1 MLSYLTSV
9 SVEAS
14 SSLAFGSVS
23 RISLSNEWMHE
34 LEINMCANE
43 CLMSMVWVW
52 KMHICKT
59 IITPSLYHE
68 KSVFNKWGTYFQFYN
83 KSASNKWGNLYS
95 HFTFAN
101 FKGQQYSNKTIVTW
115 IATLITIRLF
125 SKGKKS
131 TCMK

>member
-1 MLSYLTSV
+1 MQNLGNLDMLSYLTSV

-52 KMHICKT
+52 KMHICKNNHHT
-59 IITPSLYHE
+59 KFISWKECIQQ
-68 KSVFNKWGTYFQFYN
+68 V
-83 KSASNKWGNLYS
+83 GNL
-95 HFTFAN
+95 
-101 FKGQQYSNKTIVTW
+101 
-115 IATLITIRLF
+115 F
-125 SKGKKS
+125 SIL
-131 TCMK
+131 